1 MRILAILMGSIVS
14 SSISCTL
21 LALIL
26 TVLYPMIRCSA
37 SKFRGLKRGRWG
49 NTQPE
54 NHAETIRYERYFTG
68 DPCISIGGV
77 SFPLNTSDG
86 DTGIAC
92 EITFVPK
99 RFGTNVIS
107 QAIPV
112 SPSEVLS
119 GKETPLRMSFSL
131 AVAMLY
137 FFSPFLSRSQR
148 APSPLLGA
156 RTL

>member
-26 TVLYPMIRCSA
+26 TVLYPMIRCIA
-37 SKFRGLKRGRWG
+37 SKFRGLKIGRWG

-54 NHAETIRYERYFTG
+54 NHAETIRHERYFTG
-68 DPCISIGGV
+68 
-77 SFPLNTSDG
+77 
-86 DTGIAC
+86 
-92 EITFVPK
+92 
-99 RFGTNVIS
+99 
-107 QAIPV
+107 IPV

-119 GKETPLRMSFSL
+119 GKEIPLRISFSL

-148 APSPLLGA
+148 PPSPSSAQGHSNEYRRIRPPCLSSSQLQAAPAHSHFELGSPRA
-156 RTL
+156 AN